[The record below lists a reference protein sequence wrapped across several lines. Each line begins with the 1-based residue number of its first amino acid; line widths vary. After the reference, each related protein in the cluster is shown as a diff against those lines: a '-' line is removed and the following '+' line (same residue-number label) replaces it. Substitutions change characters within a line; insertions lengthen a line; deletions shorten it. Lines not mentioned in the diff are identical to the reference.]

1 MNTQYGGGDMATG
14 SGRSQAGTIAA
25 GASRSHNPLSLPSIQ
40 LLQARD
46 NWSTWRFAVQTFLEL
61 EDLWDAVK
69 PGRNADGTFAEVDV
83 MKDRRA
89 RGKIILLLDPV
100 NYVHVKDV
108 STARE
113 TWSRLEAAFEDS
125 GLTRKVG
132 LLRKLI
138 STTLENCASMEVFVN
153 SIIATAHQL
162 RGIGFDIGD
171 EWIGTLLLAGLPEE
185 YRPMIMAIENSGL
198 KISADVIKTKLLQE
212 VSIPSTGAAYAGKKQ
227 VWKQRQDA
235 NTKTASNGPKCRNCK
250 KFGYIAKYCPV
261 KVSKHENG
269 KAWCTVLSTIAE
281 DDQNW
286 YFDSGASGHFTK
298 TEELLE
304 NSRKC
309 GGKVVAA
316 NKGAMNVVAKGTVK
330 IYPECCPEDSP
341 IEMHDVQIVKR
352 GHEVK
357 FSMDGVQVINPSG
370 QVIATGSRHNDLF
383 KLDQLVSRSRANE
396 LLELVHSDIGGPME
410 VSSLGGS
417 RYYLTF
423 TDDKSRK
430 IWIYF
435 LEEKSGES
443 VYKAFENFR
452 SMAEKQT
459 GKQLKTLRTDNGKE
473 FVNKRLED
481 HLQRL
486 GIRHQTSADY
496 TPEQN
501 GLAERCNRTIV
512 ERARCM
518 LFEAHLPK
526 TFWAEAA
533 ATAVYL
539 INRSPTKGHQ
549 MTPEEAW
556 SGRKPD
562 LAHVRIF
569 GSPAM
574 AHIPKQKRKKWD
586 PKAFE
591 CVLTGFD
598 EDTKAYRLW
607 DPASRKL
614 VKSRDVTF
622 LSEQAQTVVQDVQIQ
637 VNHKSKIVSLDY
649 VEVASYEPQ
658 PIQNAIEEPDEVT
671 AVEAIDETMPRDET
685 IITSDESDEEFQ
697 DDAVPTCS
705 QHQVP
710 FQQETLPLRRSGRE
724 RYLPDKL
731 RDFFFPSRGLSS
743 NRFSGDENETG
754 DTMENSN
761 RNMDLV
767 TSQPQQGLV
776 TMDNATG
783 DSDPRTPAEA

>member
-1 MNTQYGGGDMATG
+1 MATG

-40 LLQARD
+40 LLQGRD

-250 KFGYIAKYCPV
+250 KFGHIAKYCPV

-341 IEMHDVQIVKR
+341 IEMHDVQVIPELSVNLISVNQIVKR

-383 KLDQLVSRSRANE
+383 KLDQLVSRRALACSSSENLDLWHRRMGHLNIKSLHRLTNGMVTGMEVSKHPTAKVDLKCKVCAMGKQTRLPFPKSGSRANE

-435 LEEKSGES
+435 LEEAST
-443 VYKAFENFR
+443 R
-452 SMAEKQT
+452 H
-459 GKQLKTLRTDNGKE
+459 LKISEAWLK
-473 FVNKRLED
+473 NKR
-481 HLQRL
+481 
-486 GIRHQTSADY
+486 
-496 TPEQN
+496 
-501 GLAERCNRTIV
+501 
-512 ERARCM
+512 
-518 LFEAHLPK
+518 
-526 TFWAEAA
+526 
-533 ATAVYL
+533 
-539 INRSPTKGHQ
+539 
-549 MTPEEAW
+549 
-556 SGRKPD
+556 
-562 LAHVRIF
+562 
-569 GSPAM
+569 
-574 AHIPKQKRKKWD
+574 
-586 PKAFE
+586 
-591 CVLTGFD
+591 
-598 EDTKAYRLW
+598 
-607 DPASRKL
+607 
-614 VKSRDVTF
+614 
-622 LSEQAQTVVQDVQIQ
+622 
-637 VNHKSKIVSLDY
+637 VS
-649 VEVASYEPQ
+649 S
-658 PIQNAIEEPDEVT
+658 
-671 AVEAIDETMPRDET
+671 
-685 IITSDESDEEFQ
+685 
-697 DDAVPTCS
+697 
-705 QHQVP
+705 
-710 FQQETLPLRRSGRE
+710 
-724 RYLPDKL
+724 
-731 RDFFFPSRGLSS
+731 
-743 NRFSGDENETG
+743 
-754 DTMENSN
+754 
-761 RNMDLV
+761 
-767 TSQPQQGLV
+767 
-776 TMDNATG
+776 
-783 DSDPRTPAEA
+783 